1 MPRLR
6 CEARLAHARRL
17 PFFPW
22 QRGGRSHAAQ
32 RAPPPALSPPGPR
45 PAAASRRTRQVT
57 PAPGAVSGARS
68 RGERGG
74 GCRGR
79 APSGTR
85 GGPPGRAAP
94 GGAEER
100 GGGVGV
106 SSVPFVCATLYL
118 IERLRNVGSGPEGRG
133 SAQRAIPSLGAS
145 RTGGSEMR
153 ALGRVTRGCLSLR
166 AAPRHLRE
174 ALSARPRQRW

>member
-1 MPRLR
+1 MAAGRAQPCSAAGAAAGTEPARPPPRRRLSPYPPGN
-6 CEARLAHARRL
+6 ARTGGRERSAVARGAGRRL
-17 PFFPW
+17 PGPGSLRDAGGASW
-22 QRGGRSHAAQ
+22 EGSAGGRGG
-32 RAPPPALSPPGPR
+32 
-45 PAAASRRTRQVT
+45 
-57 PAPGAVSGARS
+57 AR
-68 RGERGG
+68 
-74 GCRGR
+74 
-79 APSGTR
+79 
-85 GGPPGRAAP
+85 
-94 GGAEER
+94 
-100 GGGVGV
+100 GGVGV